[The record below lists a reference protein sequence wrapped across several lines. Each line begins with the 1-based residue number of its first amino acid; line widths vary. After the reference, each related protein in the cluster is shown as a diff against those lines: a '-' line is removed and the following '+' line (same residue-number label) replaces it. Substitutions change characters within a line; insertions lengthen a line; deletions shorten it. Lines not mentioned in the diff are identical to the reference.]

1 MNTEPGAPRAT
12 PLIRI
17 IDAALEHASGWL
29 SFDRFMAMALYAPGV
44 GYYANQS
51 RKFGRMPT
59 SGSDFVT
66 APELSPLFGR
76 TLARQVDEAL
86 SKTGTDAVWEFGA
99 GSGALAKQLL
109 DALGERVSRY
119 AIVDLSGTLRERQQ
133 VELEAYRDKVEWLDA
148 LPDTME
154 GVVIGNEVLDAMPVR
169 LLVRIGGQW
178 MERGV
183 VRRGDGPAFGW
194 EDRPTDLR
202 PPIRDRR
209 RPRLPHGN
217 PSAGRRLH
225 RDAGGSVAPR
235 RGLLPGLWVS
245 GVGVLPPAALHGHG
259 HVPPRAPERRDPLA
273 DVGSK
278 DITAHVDFTAV
289 ALAGQDAACRC
300 WGTRPRRGSCSTP
313 ASHR

>member
-1 MNTEPGAPRAT
+1 MNPEPDAPRAT

-17 IDAALEHASGWL
+17 IDAALERAGGWL

-51 RKFGRMPT
+51 RKFGRMPS

-76 TLARQVDEAL
+76 TLARQVEEAL

-99 GSGALAKQLL
+99 GSGALARQLL
-109 DALGERVSRY
+109 DALGERVARY

-148 LPDTME
+148 LPDTMD

-169 LLVRIGGQW
+169 LLARIGGQW

-183 VRRGDGPAFGW
+183 VRRGDGTAFDW

-202 PPIRDRR
+202 PPI
-209 RPRLPHGN
+209 
-217 PSAGRRLH
+217 
-225 RDAGGSVAPR
+225 
-235 RGLLPGLWVS
+235 
-245 GVGVLPPAALHGHG
+245 
-259 HVPPRAPERRDPLA
+259 E
-273 DVGSK
+273 
-278 DITAHVDFTAV
+278 I
-289 ALAGQDAACRC
+289 
-300 WGTRPRRGSCSTP
+300 
-313 ASHR
+313 